1 MKGIVLAGGRG
12 TRLFPITRGISKQL
26 FPVYD
31 KPMIYHPITTLMLAG
46 VTEFLIISTPQALPM
61 FRELLGTGDAWGIR
75 FQYAEQAQPRGLAD
89 AFMIGEDFIGDDP
102 CALALGD
109 NIFHGAGLGEQ
120 LEPIHR
126 ANTGATIFGYTV
138 ADPSSFGVVNQDS
151 AGNIIAIEEKPKHP
165 KSNLAVTGLYFY
177 NNQVVEI
184 AKSLKP
190 SKRGEIEI
198 TAINNAYLERGELQ
212 LKVLPRGTAWLDAG
226 TFDGLLQAGEY
237 VHAVEKRTGT
247 KIACPEEVAWHL
259 KLIDDDQIR
268 ALATEHPNEY
278 GAYLK
283 RLVNERSSAETS

>member
-1 MKGIVLAGGRG
+1 MKGIILAGGRG
-12 TRLFPITRGISKQL
+12 TRLYPITRGISKQL

-46 VTEFLIISTPQALPM
+46 VTDFLIISTPQALPM
-61 FRELLGTGDAWGIR
+61 FRELLGSGENWGVR
-75 FQYAEQAQPRGLAD
+75 FQFAEQAEPRGLAD
-89 AFMIGEDFIGDDP
+89 AFLIGEDFIGDDP

-120 LEPIHR
+120 LHTINAE
-126 ANTGATIFGYTV
+126 NKGATIFGYSV
-138 ADPSSFGVVNQDS
+138 ANPSSFGIVERGPDGEILS
-151 AGNIIAIEEKPKHP
+151 IEEKPKAP

-177 NNQVVEI
+177 SNDVVEI
-184 AKSLKP
+184 AKTVEP

-198 TAINNAYLERGELQ
+198 TSINNEYLKRGELQ

-226 TFDGLLQAGEY
+226 TFDGLLQAAEY
-237 VHAVEKRTGT
+237 VHAVEKRTGS

-259 KLIDDDQIR
+259 KLIDNAQIL
-268 ALATEHPNEY
+268 ALAAAHKNEY

-283 RLVNERSSAETS
+283 RLIA

>member
-1 MKGIVLAGGRG
+1 MKGIILAGGRG
-12 TRLFPITRGISKQL
+12 TRLYPITRGISKQL

-46 VTEFLIISTPQALPM
+46 VTDFLIISTPQALPM
-61 FRELLGTGDAWGIR
+61 FRELLGTGEKWGVR
-75 FQYAEQAQPRGLAD
+75 FQFAEQDQPRGLAD
-89 AFMIGEDFIGDDP
+89 AFLIGEDFIGHDP

-120 LEPIHR
+120 LQAIN
-126 ANTGATIFGYTV
+126 ADNQGATIFGYSV
-138 ADPSSFGVVNQDS
+138 ADPSSFGIVEQGPDGKILS
-151 AGNIIAIEEKPKHP
+151 IEEKPKAP

-177 NNQVVEI
+177 NNEVVEI
-184 AKSLKP
+184 AKSVKP

-198 TAINNAYLERGELQ
+198 TSINNAYLERGQLK

-226 TFDGLLQAGEY
+226 TFDGLLQAAEY
-237 VHAVEKRTGT
+237 VHAVEKRTGS

-259 KLIDDDQIR
+259 KLIDDAQILK
-268 ALATEHPNEY
+268 LAGEHKNEY

-283 RLVNERSSAETS
+283 RLVT